1 MPTPTSAP
9 GPVTPLP
16 SEFSQAGSTS
26 SIRTRR
32 RRSAESDHSRVLAL
46 LACQQRSQCGRDVRM
61 AEPESCRL
69 KPCGQRPDASEQ
81 LAGYLAKR
89 GPQQAGRKREDRGP
103 TDSSRQGHGELG
115 VRHGLWGGEIERPGG
130 AGVIKQ
136 EPDAADLVVQ
146 ADPAQI
152 LTP

>member
-1 MPTPTSAP
+1 AGAWNTSRCLGERTSSASQSPTNHGLSSMPTPTSAP

-16 SEFSQAGSTS
+16 SGFSQAGSTS

-32 RRSAESDHSRVLAL
+32 RRLEESDHSRVLAL
-46 LACQQRSQCGRDVRM
+46 LAGQQRRERRSDVRM

-89 GPQQAGRKREDRGP
+89 GP
-103 TDSSRQGHGELG
+103 
-115 VRHGLWGGEIERPGG
+115 
-130 AGVIKQ
+130 
-136 EPDAADLVVQ
+136 
-146 ADPAQI
+146 
-152 LTP
+152 